1 MRISID
7 FRIFAS
13 RFEKSKASST
23 AVARAAPSAG
33 GEESVFAWERF
44 ALPDFLERRGVD
56 VKDRVGWMWDLCG
69 RLIAGRI
76 RLWLRV
82 C

>member
-1 MRISID
+1 MD
-7 FRIFAS
+7 FKILLS
-13 RFEKSKASST
+13 RLLKSNASST

-44 ALPDFLERRGVD
+44 ALPDFLEREGVEVKGRERERGV
-56 VKDRVGWMWDLCG
+56 
-69 RLIAGRI
+69 IAGRI
-76 RLWLRV
+76 RLWLWL